1 MRKFLICFLFLI
13 TFLNVSNANTMFLLT
28 KIPKAY
34 LVVENYSSKIPMD
47 IKEDILEEMQSITD
61 ELEIDTSG
69 YAHRTLAFVM
79 YETYLDDTLV
89 LNIDLVLGEE
99 AKRLDDNQEV
109 YTLSYEKRKQMTY
122 GKKSIEDLEEE
133 LLGHVEQLLYDFSEQ
148 YKDDNEKPNLH
159 KVTDYKEFA
168 KEFGYEI
175 DYKKALAKAKKKN
188 KQVMFVMVANFC
200 PWCIKLEKK
209 VLSDKSLNTQI
220 HKNYI
225 PLILNREEGNFPKK
239 FNAPV
244 IPTVFFVDSK
254 DESIITKTVGYNNR
268 YQFISTINKVK

>member
-1 MRKFLICFLFLI
+1 MINRFLKLLLLVGLFAGVLQ
-13 TFLNVSNANTMFLLT
+13 ANTMFLLT

-34 LVVENYSSKIPMD
+34 LVVENYSSKIPMS
-47 IKEDILEEMQSITD
+47 IKEDILDEMQSTTD
-61 ELEIDTSG
+61 ALEIDTTG
-69 YAHRTLAFVM
+69 YSHRTLAFII
-79 YETYLDDTLV
+79 YESYLDDTLV

-99 AKRLDDNQEV
+99 SKRLDDKKEV
-109 YTLSYEKRKQMTY
+109 YALTYEKRKQMTY
-122 GKKSIEDLEEE
+122 KQKDVDELEEE

-159 KVTDYKEFA
+159 KVKDYKEFA
-168 KEFGYEI
+168 KDYGYET
-175 DYKKALAKAKKKN
+175 DYKKALAKAKAEN

-209 VLSDKSLNTQI
+209 VLSEKGLNEQI
-220 HKNYI
+220 HKKYI

-239 FNAPV
+239 FEAPV

-254 DESIITKTVGYNNR
+254 DESIVSKNVGYNNR
-268 YQFISTINKVK
+268 YKFISIINK